1 MNRNRLLLRI
11 WGTFI
16 LIVLLCVVKNS
27 QLYGTEKGTMTG
39 VSVEQAQHDKVTV
52 YVGGQNLPKP
62 EIVEINKQKTIL
74 KWRNVVLPSTTW
86 NRDYEGPLLLS
97 INVMQKEGYIEMS
110 VLHKTGLKL
119 NLHKADGDKRS
130 SSWCFTLQR
139 EGAEEQGSYRGKRQ
153 YHELQSGEGA
163 FLPISEKMASEP
175 VSLSLRDVLLPD
187 AFRLFAEYW
196 DMNLILDDSVP
207 ERKTTII
214 LKEISASQAFFY
226 LLRSNDLRFVALG
239 DKTLWVGKK
248 ENLGEILGLTE
259 TKSFRL
265 AYSDIA
271 STAKMVKQATGVQK
285 IVEDERLNTLYVTA
299 DREQL
304 LKVERYVELIDR
316 PGKQVM
322 IEARIVEIADR
333 ASHEVASCLES
344 IYKHWMLEYKG
355 RGTPGRIG
363 YSDSYSEGMF
373 GEDITSL
380 SGTVKKLDALIST
393 LEKEEKGHILAEPS
407 VITIEGTKARIQLVQ
422 KYPYVSTRD
431 EAGNPTYVSEEVGP
445 QLEITPFVGR
455 DEIITIKLVIKTGEV
470 VSWREGARGETYP
483 ETSTRQVETQVRV
496 RDGEP
501 FVIGGLF
508 KELKRENQYKF
519 PILGDIPIL
528 GSLFSTQYTEKE
540 KNEVIIIVIPHIL
553 SIQT

>member
-1 MNRNRLLLRI
+1 M
-11 WGTFI
+11 
-16 LIVLLCVVKNS
+16 
-27 QLYGTEKGTMTG
+27 KGT
-39 VSVEQAQHDKVTV
+39 SVKHQCHAE
-52 YVGGQNLPKP
+52 
-62 EIVEINKQKTIL
+62 
-74 KWRNVVLPSTTW
+74 
-86 NRDYEGPLLLS
+86 
-97 INVMQKEGYIEMS
+97 EGYIEMS

-163 FLPISEKMASEP
+163 FLPISEKMASES

-259 TKSFRL
+259 TKSSGWPTAISL
-265 AYSDIA
+265 AP
-271 STAKMVKQATGVQK
+271 QNGQTGYWGSK

-322 IEARIVEIADR
+322 IEARIVETADR
-333 ASHEVASCLES
+333 APHELRRAWNQFINTGCWNE
-344 IYKHWMLEYKG
+344 
-355 RGTPGRIG
+355 
-363 YSDSYSEGMF
+363 
-373 GEDITSL
+373 
-380 SGTVKKLDALIST
+380 
-393 LEKEEKGHILAEPS
+393 AE
-407 VITIEGTKARIQLVQ
+407 
-422 KYPYVSTRD
+422 
-431 EAGNPTYVSEEVGP
+431 
-445 QLEITPFVGR
+445 
-455 DEIITIKLVIKTGEV
+455 
-470 VSWREGARGETYP
+470 
-483 ETSTRQVETQVRV
+483 VE
-496 RDGEP
+496 
-501 FVIGGLF
+501 
-508 KELKRENQYKF
+508 
-519 PILGDIPIL
+519 
-528 GSLFSTQYTEKE
+528 
-540 KNEVIIIVIPHIL
+540 
-553 SIQT
+553 